1 LWETL
6 VVLRDSEVFVDDS
19 VTDLLDLRKE
29 VRRLHIKVT
38 LLEKY
43 LKAAMSLPILGID
56 SEEYEKALH
65 QALAKEDRL

>member
-1 LWETL
+1 MDASATELQ
-6 VVLRDSEVFVDDS
+6 
-19 VTDLLDLRKE
+19 DLRKE

-38 LLEKY
+38 LLERY